1 MNNIWRRTPL
11 VTAFAF
17 ASLAW
22 LIYALTAEDPV
33 LGSSAGQEAILAIA
47 AAASAVLA
55 ILVAGTVILEII
67 AGVSDSR
74 ATGLQRVIVYAL
86 LTFAATFTAL
96 RFLGFRLDTVLTT
109 SAIVTAVI
117 GFAMQ
122 ATLSSVIAGLS
133 LHADRALHVG
143 DSILLDGEPVEI
155 LSLNWRSVSG
165 RRINGRIVVIP
176 NAKVAD
182 AACEILKK
190 GESHRT
196 ELFFRAPLDHPPQII
211 ADLAREVIAD
221 LPLVDRERP
230 IVVAPVELE
239 PYTADIRVRAQYWVR
254 NYADRSAVE
263 GEAVKRIWYVLQR
276 ERLYFQ
282 RFTDLEEH
290 LRAGEDVPGALR
302 TWFGEALSADDLT
315 ALAPKTRVLLFAPDE
330 RIVLPSWSEGWQ
342 FRLLRGAARPTS
354 ALGSSAAIG
363 DHSVARRF
371 DQLGP
376 TTALSLMSDALA
388 RRIGPYAKFAVA
400 AACATSSDYADIC
413 RVVAA
418 EIGDAGARAVFLHE
432 VLPQKHPTVEVGA
445 RLIAR
450 RDAMGVFAVEPP
462 LRAHGEIVVLA
473 LPPNSEPMPHL
484 ESVPVQAALSA

>member
-17 ASLAW
+17 ASLVWAV
-22 LIYALTAEDPV
+22 YALTAGDPV
-33 LGSSAGQEAILAIA
+33 FGSSPAQSAILAIA
-47 AAASAVLA
+47 VAASAVLA
-55 ILVAGTVILEII
+55 IMVAGTIILEIN
-67 AGVSDSR
+67 AAVSDSR
-74 ATGLQRVIVYAL
+74 ATGLQRVLVYAL

-109 SAIVTAVI
+109 SAIVTAVV

-143 DSILLDGEPVEI
+143 DSFILDGEPVEI
-155 LSLNWRSVSG
+155 VSLNWRSVSG

-182 AACEILKK
+182 APCEILKK

-196 ELFFRAPLDHPPQII
+196 ELFFRAPLDQPPQII

-221 LPLVDRERP
+221 LHLVDRERP
-230 IVVAPVELE
+230 IVVTPVEFE
-239 PYTADIRVRAQYWVR
+239 PQFGDMRVRAQYWVR
-254 NYADRSAVE
+254 NYADRSVVE
-263 GEAVKRIWYVLQR
+263 GEAIKRIWYVLQR
-276 ERLYFQ
+276 HRLYFQ
-282 RFTDLEEH
+282 RMADLEEH
-290 LRAGEDVPGALR
+290 LRAGEDVPRALGQ
-302 TWFGEALSADDLT
+302 WFGDAMSADDLA
-315 ALAPKTRVLLFAPDE
+315 ALAQKTRVLLFAPDE

-342 FRLLRGAARPTS
+342 FRLLRGAARATS
-354 ALGSSAAIG
+354 ALGSSAGAG
-363 DHSVARRF
+363 DHAVARRL

-388 RRIGPYAKFAVA
+388 HRIGPYAKFAVA
-400 AACATSSDYADIC
+400 AASTTSADYAAIC

-418 EIGDAGARAVFLHE
+418 EIKDDPARAAFLHE
-432 VLPQKHPTVEVGA
+432 VLPQKQSTVEAGA
-445 RLIAR
+445 RLNAR

-462 LRAHGEIVVLA
+462 LRAHGETVVLA
-473 LPPNSEPMPHL
+473 LPPDSEPMAHL